1 MLITVNLETS
11 SKALTGAKPDIE
23 TKLDES
29 IIKCKLEVSL
39 LLDKSSV
46 QFLGLSW
53 QTSCVY
59 FMVADNSGITALTG
73 SLI

>member
-29 IIKCKLEVSL
+29 IIKCKCMKLRSE
-39 LLDKSSV
+39 
-46 QFLGLSW
+46 FALG
-53 QTSCVY
+53 
-59 FMVADNSGITALTG
+59 
-73 SLI
+73 